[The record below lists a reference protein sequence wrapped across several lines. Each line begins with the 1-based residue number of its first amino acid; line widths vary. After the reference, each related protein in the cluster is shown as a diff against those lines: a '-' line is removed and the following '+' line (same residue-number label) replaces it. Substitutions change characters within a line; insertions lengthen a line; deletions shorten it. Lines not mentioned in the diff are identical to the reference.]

1 MPQELLFE
9 LDDVRI
15 TPHIGQFGGT
25 SYQIANIGSV
35 RIVQLKRLNPI
46 AIAAFVLGL
55 ALVGGGAFVASR
67 LPDTSFSV
75 AASGVGVVVAALLL
89 QLTWPGRAF
98 ALILKTSSGDVR
110 ALVSRKK
117 KFVFDVK
124 QALEQA
130 FVARA
135 HYRT

>member
-1 MPQELLFE
+1 MPQELIFE

-35 RIVQLKRLNPI
+35 RVVQLKRLNPI

-55 ALVGGGAFVASR
+55 ALIGGAALVAGR

-75 AASGVGVVVAALLL
+75 AGSGVGLVVAALLL
-89 QLTWPGRAF
+89 QLAWPGRAF

-110 ALVSRKK
+110 ALVTRKK

-135 HYRT
+135 QYRT

>member
-25 SYQIANIGSV
+25 SYQIASIGSV
-35 RIVQLKRLNPI
+35 RVVQLKKLNPI

-55 ALVGGGAFVASR
+55 AVVGGAALVAGK

-75 AASGVGVVVAALLL
+75 AEAGVGVMVAAFLL
-89 QLTWPGRAF
+89 QLVWPGRAF
-98 ALILKTSSGDVR
+98 ALVLKTPSGDVR

-135 HYRT
+135 HHRT